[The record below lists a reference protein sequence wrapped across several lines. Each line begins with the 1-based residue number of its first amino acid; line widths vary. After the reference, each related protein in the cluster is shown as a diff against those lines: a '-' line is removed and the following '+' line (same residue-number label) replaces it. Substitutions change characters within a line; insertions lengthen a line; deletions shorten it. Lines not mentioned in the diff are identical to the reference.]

1 MLFTSP
7 LTPARLI
14 KRYKR
19 FLADVILENGD
30 EITVSVP
37 NTGSMRGLLHENG
50 RVWLSHS
57 VSPTRKYQYRL
68 EIVES
73 NNILVGINTSIPN
86 KIAEEA
92 IQIGLVADLSGY
104 SSILREQH
112 YGSNSRVDLL
122 LRDTNKVDTY
132 VEVKNV
138 HFMREKGLAEFPDT
152 VTTRGTKH
160 LRELAKMVE
169 QGKRAIMLFVIQ
181 REDCDK
187 MSICADLDPIYGE
200 EFQLARK
207 KGVEAFAIG
216 CKIDIEKIEA
226 YRPLPIIESPIIESM
241 DN

>member
-1 MLFTSP
+1 MSP
-7 LTPARLI
+7 LIPARLV

-19 FLADVILENGD
+19 FLADVILEDGD

-37 NTGSMRGLLHENG
+37 NTGSMGGLLHENG
-50 RVWLSHS
+50 KVWLSHS
-57 VSPTRKYQYRL
+57 VSATRKYPYRL

-73 NNILVGINTSIPN
+73 DNILVGINTSIPN

-92 IQIGLVADLSGY
+92 IQNGLIDDLASYGT
-104 SSILREQH
+104 ILREQR
-112 YGSNSRVDLL
+112 YGRNSRIDLL
-122 LRDTNKVDTY
+122 LKDINRVDTY

-138 HFMREKGLAEFPDT
+138 HFMREQRLAEFPDT
-152 VTTRGTKH
+152 VTVRGAKH
-160 LRELAKMVE
+160 LRELTKMVE
-169 QGKRAIMLFVIQ
+169 QGQRAIMLFVIQ

-187 MSICADLDPIYGE
+187 MSICADLDLIYGE
-200 EFQLARK
+200 EYKLARK

-216 CKIDIEKIEA
+216 CKIDIEKIVA

>member
-30 EITVSVP
+30 KITVSVP
-37 NTGSMRGLLHENG
+37 NTGSMLGLLHENG
-50 RVWLSHS
+50 KVWLSHS
-57 VSPTRKYQYRL
+57 SYPTRKYQYRL

-73 NNILVGINTSIPN
+73 DNILVGINTSTPN

-92 IQIGLVADLSGY
+92 IRNGLVGDLADY
-104 SSILREQH
+104 STVLREQR
-112 YGSNSRVDLL
+112 YGSNSRIDLL
-122 LRDTNKVDTY
+122 LKDINRVDTY

-138 HFMREKGLAEFPDT
+138 HFMREQRLAEFPDT
-152 VTTRGTKH
+152 VTARGAKH
-160 LRELAKMVE
+160 LRELVKMIE
-169 QGKRAIMLFVIQ
+169 QGKRAVMLFVIQ

-187 MSICADLDPIYGE
+187 MSICADLDLIYGE

-226 YRPLPIIESPIIESM
+226 YRALPIIESPNIESM